1 MALRAV
7 IFDYGMV
14 LTGLPNAAAYA
25 SMLRITGLA
34 PDTFEKYYWVDRHD
48 YDLGVLNGV
57 TFWQKFIRDTE
68 LDQGPGAL
76 GQAAVEELNEWD
88 ARFWTTQNPQM
99 LAWQLQLKQRG
110 VLTGILSNM
119 GDAVHQ
125 SIEREFTW
133 IHNFDVQVWSY
144 LLGIAKPDPAI
155 YLYTLNELGVRP
167 EESLFLDDKQV
178 NIDAALA
185 LGMQAL
191 QFSNVEQLRA
201 DLIAVGLDAEVPLP
215 G

>member
-1 MALRAV
+1 MTR
-7 IFDYGMV
+7 
-14 LTGLPNAAAYA
+14 
-25 SMLRITGLA
+25 
-34 PDTFEKYYWVDRHD
+34 
-48 YDLGVLNGV
+48 
-57 TFWQKFIRDTE
+57 
-68 LDQGPGAL
+68 
-76 GQAAVEELNEWD
+76 
-88 ARFWTTQNPQM
+88 
-99 LAWQLQLKQRG
+99 
-110 VLTGILSNM
+110 
-119 GDAVHQ
+119 
-125 SIEREFTW
+125 EREFTW